1 MRLETLVCEGWVGV
15 TCPWTGLADV
25 GFVGPEAA
33 AAPNINHRVIGARQH
48 SLNAQYE
55 VNDYV
60 IDQSMS

>member
-1 MRLETLVCEGWVGV
+1 MRHLFAKVGV
-15 TCPWTGLADV
+15 TLDLLADV